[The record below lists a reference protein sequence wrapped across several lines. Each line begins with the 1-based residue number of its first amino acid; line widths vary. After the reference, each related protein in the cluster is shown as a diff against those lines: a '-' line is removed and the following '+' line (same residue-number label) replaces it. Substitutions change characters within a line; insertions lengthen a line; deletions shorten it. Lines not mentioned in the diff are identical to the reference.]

1 MKKNVRNKRKT
12 KKRMGNLK
20 FESRISAMSMIRHI
34 RV

>member
-1 MKKNVRNKRKT
+1 MKKNVRNKRG

-20 FESRISAMSMIRHI
+20 FESRISAMSIIRHI